1 MADSTPS
8 KHFTNGGHDV
18 SEDLTK
24 AERDAIVQNALDS
37 RSSDDITR
45 AGQGETERQELI
57 NSILATNKRREVI
70 EFSLP
75 INGPSS
81 PRMRRRSLH
90 PSDERSARDPRDQ
103 AKMSAS
109 GSAPRPEGP
118 YTKFP
123 TVNFDG
129 LSWPSK

>member
-1 MADSTPS
+1 MADDTPTNRP
-8 KHFTNGGHDV
+8 TNGGHDLF
-18 SEDLTK
+18 EDFAK
-24 AERDAIVQNALDS
+24 AERDEIVQKALDS

-75 INGPSS
+75 TNAPSS
-81 PRMRRRSLH
+81 PGMRRRSLH

-103 AKMSAS
+103 AKTS
-109 GSAPRPEGP
+109 GGSVPRSESP
-118 YTKFP
+118 YTKCP
-123 TVNFDG
+123 TVDFDG